1 MRDVKSLGC
10 LVLSLC
16 SVLSAGG
23 APEQAELARLYKR
36 ALAGDKQAVESCIA
50 GLETAVQAQPQNQ
63 LARVYLG
70 SAYTL
75 RSRDMGFGPAKL
87 ATLKQ
92 GVATM
97 DEAVAAAPDE
107 PHVRLVRALTTD
119 SLPFFL
125 GRKKSSRDDF
135 DWLGKTAAQSPQRF
149 SEADLAVIR
158 QHTEAH
164 LDTSP
169 PPR

>member
-1 MRDVKSLGC
+1 
-10 LVLSLC
+10 
-16 SVLSAGG
+16 VLSAGA
-23 APEQAELARLYKR
+23 APDQAELARLYKR

-75 RSRDMGFGPAKL
+75 RSRDMGFGSAKL

-92 GVATM
+92 GLAVM
-97 DEAVAAAPDE
+97 DSAVVAAPDDAQ
-107 PHVRLVRALTTD
+107 VRLVRARTTD

-125 GRKKSSRDDF
+125 GHKKSAREDF
-135 DWLGKTAAQSPQRF
+135 EWLARAAERSPERF
-149 SEADLAVIR
+149 NTDDLATIHEHAR
-158 QHTEAH
+158 
-164 LDTSP
+164 
-169 PPR
+169 